1 MNNIFN
7 EVFGRTDTAY
17 LTPIEI
23 ALGVDENGMT
33 TARRLYEFL
42 ELNPSNYSRWVKS
55 NITENQFAEEGID
68 YWALVMEDER
78 GFNPNPTQDFKLTA
92 HFAKKLS
99 VKGNSEK
106 AEQAREYFARLE
118 ERVKAVVIDRSQLD
132 PGTQLMLQLAENISR
147 HELEQKRQAKEQE
160 RQGAELEQV
169 KENQKVIAQALA
181 KPVEMDFRTWVNSS
195 LSAIAESES
204 YLYIGSSQERYRA
217 VRAESY
223 ERLNRKRPCRLE
235 LKVRNAKGNAAN
247 AGANNSQINAINK
260 LTVIE
265 ADKDLRP
272 VYESVIREMLAA
284 YRVSI

>member
-1 MNNIFN
+1 MNNLIN
-7 EVFGRTDTAY
+7 QKTVDTSH

-33 TARRLYEFL
+33 TAKKLYDFL
-42 ELNPSNYSRWVKS
+42 ELNPSNYSRWVKT

-68 YWALVMEDER
+68 YWALVANDER
-78 GFNPNPTQDFKLTA
+78 DFNPNPTQDFKLTA

-99 VKGNSEK
+99 VKGNGEK
-106 AEQAREYFARLE
+106 AEQAREYFTRLE
-118 ERVKAVVIDRSQLD
+118 ERVKKMTIDRSQLD

-147 HELEQKRQAKEQE
+147 QELEQKRQFQEQK
-160 RQGAELEQV
+160 RQAAELEQV
-169 KENQKVIAQALA
+169 KENQKVIAQALSR
-181 KPVEMDFRTWVNSS
+181 PVEKSFREWVNGS
-195 LSAIAESES
+195 LSMIAESNN
-204 YLYIGSSQERYRA
+204 YPYIGSSQERYRA

-223 ERLNRKRPCRLE
+223 ERLNRRRPCRLD

-247 AGANNSQINAINK
+247 AGANNTQINAINK

-272 VYESVIREMLAA
+272 VYESVIKEMLAA
-284 YRVSI
+284 YRVNV